1 MLMVRT
7 GDEVIKDLK
16 TLGWAWFS
24 DLSLKRVLMSPRM
37 AVECSRE
44 LRSDVRVLVSMVVGG
59 GYTLR
64 RNACL
69 DEM

>member
-24 DLSLKRVLMSPRM
+24 GL
-37 AVECSRE
+37 VERILE
-44 LRSDVRVLVSMVVGG
+44 TGVDVSKNDGG
-59 GYTLR
+59 VF
-64 RNACL
+64 C
-69 DEM
+69 